1 MKELLGVAGDV
12 DVAAVLRS
20 GQSAS
25 RMLRREVAR
34 VGGSAAVAAAVYV
47 ALQARVMVILP
58 YAGWSVV
65 VGLVA
70 LGVAGFYLLR
80 GTQHRRKAHLITD
93 TPTTAIATAA
103 QGHVAVQGV
112 ARAREG
118 VQHRPFR
125 GMPECVWFAVSVVE
139 VRRNRSVF
147 ASLTEW
153 VGGYGD
159 LPTASDMPA
168 GFVIEDPSGHCV
180 VRTAPGRVHC
190 LSADVWEE
198 RIGNSIYTVQYLRPG
213 APVYVLGRFSSH
225 RPDTGAEVRK
235 ARWLDRLRAL
245 KANRR
250 ELLARFDANADGDID
265 QHEWQAAKDAIQHDV
280 DAELREDSIRSAR
293 HRIEPSHDTPLV
305 VSNRRPDVAAG
316 HHATLSLVYKATAIV
331 HFVGGASLLAG

>member
-1 MKELLGVAGDV
+1 MKELLGVAGEV

-34 VGGSAAVAAAVYV
+34 VGGSALVAAAVYV
-47 ALQARVMVILP
+47 ALHVRVMVILP
-58 YAGWSVV
+58 YAGWSAV

-103 QGHVAVQGV
+103 QGHVAVQGA
-112 ARAREG
+112 ARSQGG
-118 VQHRPFR
+118 VLHRPFR
-125 GMPECVWFAVSVVE
+125 GMPDCVWFSVTVVE
-139 VRRNRSVF
+139 VRHNRSLF
-147 ASLTEW
+147 DGLTELL
-153 VGGYGD
+153 GGYGD

-168 GFVIEDPSGHCV
+168 GFVIEDPTGRCA
-180 VRTAPGRVHC
+180 VRTAPGQVHC
-190 LSADVWEE
+190 LSAEIWEK
-198 RIGNSIYTVQYLRPG
+198 RIGNSLYTVQFLRPG

-235 ARWLDRLRAL
+235 ARWLDRLRTL
-245 KANRR
+245 KANRG

-265 QHEWQAAKDAIQHDV
+265 EYEWKTAKQALQRDV

-305 VSNRRPDVAAG
+305 LSNRRPDVAAG

-331 HFVGGASLLAG
+331 HFVGGASLLVG